1 MESHVNPAPLESYGY
16 AMLVVDSVF
25 LLAHH
30 ESYGNMWPRNM
41 GIIEEESKHSPK
53 EDKLEENREDLVSKF
68 CAGCK
73 SFDHK
78 IYDCPKDPNMKTL
91 VNIDEEKQRL
101 ESLLKNRRKGV
112 NAANNLQERMIEVIG
127 NRIGA
132 NEFFKDSDDEDE
144 VEEIEGVHFRDLMDI
159 KEELDLEEKSKWFQ
173 SGVLVSEKVE
183 KIEKQMTIK
192 PKLPLIGITQIEDST
207 KILQ

>member
-1 MESHVNPAPLESYGY
+1 
-16 AMLVVDSVF
+16 
-25 LLAHH
+25 
-30 ESYGNMWPRNM
+30 
-41 GIIEEESKHSPK
+41 
-53 EDKLEENREDLVSKF
+53 
-68 CAGCK
+68 
-73 SFDHK
+73 
-78 IYDCPKDPNMKTL
+78 MKTL

-173 SGVLVSEKVE
+173 SGVLVSEKVD
-183 KIEKQMTIK
+183 KIEKQMSIK